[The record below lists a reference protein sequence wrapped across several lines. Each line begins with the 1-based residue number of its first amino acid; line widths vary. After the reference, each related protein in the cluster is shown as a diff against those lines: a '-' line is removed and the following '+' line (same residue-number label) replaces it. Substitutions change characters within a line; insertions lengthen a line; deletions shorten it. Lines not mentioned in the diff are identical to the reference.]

1 MELEQEEL
9 QAPVFSTPWENFYPI
24 FVPHL
29 LSKRHTSK
37 YNFQDRAAS
46 AKGSLDWLLT

>member
-9 QAPVFSTPWENFYPI
+9 QAPVFSTSWENFYSI
-24 FVPHL
+24 SV

-37 YNFQDRAAS
+37 YNFHDRAAS